1 MNPIITI
8 NFAKSVL
15 QINYYYDSL
24 QDLMKESLALDIAVT
39 NITVS
44 YFVVVVVVAVDK
56 ISSFCYFLISQF

>member
-1 MNPIITI
+1 
-8 NFAKSVL
+8 
-15 QINYYYDSL
+15 
-24 QDLMKESLALDIAVT
+24 LDIAVT